1 MKLSTRARYALR
13 MMVEIA
19 KQTHGDEK
27 VSLSQVAKSSDL
39 PRRYLEQLAIGL
51 KNASL
56 ITGFSG
62 KGGGYILA
70 KSPEEIRIGE
80 IIEAA
85 IGPIN
90 IVECVLRP
98 EMCLKADFCDCRW
111 IYHHI
116 NDRITEVLND
126 FSLADLAAG
135 NLTNEKLTPVTRDSS
150 SCPNPMIVA
159 WKKTVKER

>member
-19 KQTHGDEK
+19 KQTNGDEK
-27 VSLSQVAKSSDL
+27 VSLSQVAKSSGL
-39 PRRYLEQLAIGL
+39 PRRYLEQLAISL

-56 ITGFSG
+56 ITGISG

-70 KSPEEIRIGE
+70 KSPEEIRIGQ

-90 IVECVLRP
+90 IVECVLTP
-98 EMCLKADFCDCRW
+98 EMCLKSDLCNCRR
-111 IYHHI
+111 IYHRI
-116 NDRITEVLND
+116 NDRITEVLDD
-126 FSLADLAAG
+126 FSLADVAAG
-135 NLTNEKLTPVTRDSS
+135 NV
-150 SCPNPMIVA
+150 PN
-159 WKKTVKER
+159 

>member
-1 MKLSTRARYALR
+1 MKFSTRARYALR

-19 KQTHGDEK
+19 KQTDGDRN
-27 VSLSQVAKSSDL
+27 VSLSQVARSSDL
-39 PRRYLEQLAIGL
+39 SRKYLEQLAIGL

-56 ITGFSG
+56 ITGISG

-70 KSPEEIRIGE
+70 KSPEKIRVAQ

-90 IVECVLRP
+90 IVACVLKP
-98 EMCLKADFCDCRW
+98 EMCIKVDYCNCRW
-111 IYHHI
+111 IYKRI
-116 NDRITEVLND
+116 NERITEVLND

-135 NLTNEKLTPVTRDSS
+135 DVSS
-150 SCPNPMIVA
+150 EELAPAVRGSGCCPMIEVDA
-159 WKKTVKER
+159 EADR

>member
-13 MMVEIA
+13 MMIEIA
-19 KQTHGDEK
+19 KETNDDK
-27 VSLSQVAKSSDL
+27 TVSLSQIAKSTNLS
-39 PRRYLEQLAIGL
+39 RKYLEQLAIGL
-51 KNASL
+51 RAASL
-56 ITGFSG
+56 ITGISG

-70 KSPEEIRIGE
+70 KPSKEIRIGQ

-98 EMCLKADFCDCRW
+98 EMCIAVDYCDCRW
-111 IYHHI
+111 IYKRI
-116 NDRITEVLND
+116 NERIVEVLND

-135 NLTNEKLTPVTRDSS
+135 KVPNESMVS
-150 SCPNPMIVA
+150 V
-159 WKKTVKER
+159 